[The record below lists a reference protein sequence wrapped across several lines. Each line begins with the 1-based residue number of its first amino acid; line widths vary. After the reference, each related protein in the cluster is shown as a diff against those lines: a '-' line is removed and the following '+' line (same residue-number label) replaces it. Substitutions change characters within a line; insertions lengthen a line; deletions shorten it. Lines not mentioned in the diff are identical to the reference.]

1 MTFMDGLQLLTL
13 AWLLKLHLELR
24 DEIAQ
29 RRADDKLKPSA

>member
-24 DEIAQ
+24 QEITQ
-29 RRADDKLKPSA
+29 RRERDERRRP